1 MSQSIHAI
9 MLGNNEDAPWH
20 PLSAVIEEMK
30 TIVPAGCR
38 LTASQDYHLLAS
50 LDTDNTCDLFISY
63 TDCWE
68 KPLPAE
74 QRAGLLRYVAG
85 GGKMLVLHNGI
96 SLQASSELLTLI
108 GGKFTDHPPYQQL
121 KYVVTEAGASHPI
134 MDGIESFLLEE
145 EPYQFELDG
154 FVEKTIFMA
163 YEFQGTVIPA
173 GWERKY
179 GLGTVVYLQPGHH
192 APSFQS
198 PAYRKMIASAITYL
212 SELTP

>member
-1 MSQSIHAI
+1 MSQSLHAI

-20 PLSAVIEEMK
+20 PLSAAYEEMK
-30 TIVPAGCR
+30 TIVPYGCR
-38 LTASQDYHLLAS
+38 LTASEDYNLLAQ
-50 LDTDNTCDLFISY
+50 LDSDETCDLLISY
-63 TDCWE
+63 TDCWR

-85 GGKMLVLHNGI
+85 GGKLLVLHNGI

-108 GGKFTDHPPYQQL
+108 GGEFTDHPPYQEL
-121 KYVVTEAGASHPI
+121 NYIVTEAGASHPI
-134 MDGIESFLLEE
+134 MEGIESFRLDE
-145 EPYQFELDG
+145 EPYQFVLDP

-163 YEFQGTVIPA
+163 YEFQGTTIPA

-198 PAYRKMIASAITYL
+198 PAYRKIIASSITYL
-212 SELTP
+212 NRLNS